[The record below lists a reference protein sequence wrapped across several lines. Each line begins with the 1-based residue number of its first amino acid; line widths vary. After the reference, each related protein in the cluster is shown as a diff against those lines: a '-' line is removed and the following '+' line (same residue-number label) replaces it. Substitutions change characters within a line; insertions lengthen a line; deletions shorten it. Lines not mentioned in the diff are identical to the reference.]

1 VYEEWQCA
9 RMKVRVDGEVGVFET
24 WRLIHHSPG
33 HRKYELFTLAVGE
46 LSDRR
51 CLKIEHNN
59 YDV

>member
-1 VYEEWQCA
+1 
-9 RMKVRVDGEVGVFET
+9 MKVRVDGEVGVFET